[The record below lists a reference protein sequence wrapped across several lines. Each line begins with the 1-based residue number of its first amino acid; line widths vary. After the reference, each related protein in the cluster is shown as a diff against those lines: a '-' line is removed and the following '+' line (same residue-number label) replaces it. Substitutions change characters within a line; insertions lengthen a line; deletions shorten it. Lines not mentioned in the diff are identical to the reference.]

1 MFDELVEMNNTDMRL
16 IKKAF
21 EVAKNSQY
29 KFRHGAVLAK
39 SGKELRSG
47 CNQNRPV
54 RFLNKYHFSGG
65 ASLHAE
71 VRVLLNITKE
81 TTNGADI
88 YVARISGDNNMVM
101 SRPCSMCL
109 HMASEMGI
117 RRIFYTIDNRNFGMI
132 KL

>member
-1 MFDELVEMNNTDMRL
+1 MFDELVEMNNTDMRF

-29 KFRHGAVLAK
+29 KVHHGAVLAK

-54 RFLNKYHFSGG
+54 RFLNKYHRY

-88 YVARISGDNNMVM
+88 YVARISGDNNMAM
-101 SRPCSMCL
+101 SRPCPMCL